1 MNRYLSKKRIA
12 VLIISIIAVISLC
25 FLPFVVNRYIYSV
38 IISLLIT
45 ALLGQS
51 WNLMSGYAGQ
61 FSFGHAT
68 FFGLGAYTSTYL
80 YTSFGIS
87 PWLGMLGGMVIAA
100 LVGVVIGY
108 LSFRYKLR
116 GDFFALVTLAFAEL
130 FRVLFNNLSTFG
142 GAMGILLK
150 LPLDDNILMYEFT
163 KYESY
168 YFVILLLV
176 VIASVFIYLLSKNRF
191 GLNLIAIK
199 TNINA
204 AGSLGVN
211 VLGNQL
217 LAMAISAAIAAA
229 AGTFYAQYYGFIDP
243 TVVFE
248 SSISVKAIVP
258 CIIGGSGT
266 AIGPLLGALII
277 VPLQE
282 ICNSIFE
289 GVAGLNMI
297 LYGVLIVIFVLY
309 CPNGITGIL
318 RKIKVLKK
326 GDKK

>member
-1 MNRYLSKKRIA
+1 MNNLKANKTYIILIVS
-12 VLIISIIAVISLC
+12 IISVVALGL
-25 FLPFVVNRYIYSV
+25 LPFIVNRYIYSV
-38 IISLLIT
+38 VISLLIT

-80 YTSFGIS
+80 YATFGIS
-87 PWLGMLGGMVIAA
+87 PWLGMICGMLVAA
-100 LVGVVIGY
+100 FVGIVIGY

-130 FRVLFNNLSTFG
+130 FRVLFNNLSVFG

-150 LPLDDNILMYEFT
+150 LPLEDNILMYEFT

-176 VIASVFIYLLSKNRF
+176 VLASVLIYILSKNRF

-204 AGSLGVN
+204 AGALGVN

-248 SSISVKAIVP
+248 SGISVRAIVP

-266 AIGPLLGALII
+266 VFGPLLGSLVI

-289 GVAGLNMI
+289 GIGGLNMI
-297 LYGVLIVIFVLY
+297 LYGLLIVIFVLF
-309 CPNGITGIL
+309 CPDGITGLIRKL
-318 RKIKVLKK
+318 RKKRKENK
-326 GDKK
+326 R